1 MIGYATSMS
10 HTHTHFPCSNS
21 LFILVIQQ
29 RVQPTHSH
37 CSACMCIFSCTLD
50 GPSPFRTLRWLFFN
64 NRGNN
69 VQASWQKKKV
79 TQWKHPIQLNKA
91 GPWIW
96 SDHKSPFAFEC
107 LYQDHQ
113 GSTSLFT
120 TSRYSGLKSCSGT
133 PVSAEAVKIS
143 VYISSPLYLKPSSPT
158 NHHQHYQRRPPSS
171 SYSSQHMTLW
181 QHINQTC
188 SLKPNWL
195 ND

>member
-1 MIGYATSMS
+1 MILSMRGFIRFHGILDAELS
-10 HTHTHFPCSNS
+10 LQFWGHVVYRGGVSWLVALQACHTHTHFPCSNS

-64 NRGNN
+64 NRETM
-69 VQASWQKKKV
+69 SRLPDKKKV

-120 TSRYSGLKSCSGT
+120 MSGFSGLKSCSGT
-133 PVSAEAVKIS
+133 PVSVEAVNIS
-143 VYISSPLYLKPSSPT
+143 V
-158 NHHQHYQRRPPSS
+158 
-171 SYSSQHMTLW
+171 
-181 QHINQTC
+181 
-188 SLKPNWL
+188 
-195 ND
+195 